1 LLYYLFV
8 PFISKYHVLN
18 VFTYITFRAAGA
30 AVTAILL
37 SFLIGPAILRRLNA
51 AANFQVVREGTPD
64 SHAIKGKTPT
74 MGGLIFLI
82 SAIVA
87 TILWAR
93 VFSHYVMIALIVTL
107 WMGAI
112 GMIDDLL
119 KLKQKRLG
127 LKNQGLV
134 ERNKLIGQVVIGL
147 ALGTY
152 LWLNPLSPNLP
163 GASTTLPFYKY
174 VLVTP
179 VVPALGFLYVLFVTF
194 ILTGVSN
201 AVNLTDGLDGL
212 AAGLNAIAFAVMAV
226 FAYLIGRVDASRY
239 LGIFYLQ
246 HAGELTIFC
255 AAMFGALIGFLW
267 FNTYPAQVFM
277 GDTGALALGGALGAV
292 AIMLKS
298 EFLLV
303 FVGVVFIAETVSVL
317 LQRFVFKY
325 HRRKH
330 GLEYAQQHRVFKRAP
345 LHHHFEVKGWSE
357 QQVVVRFWIIGIIG
371 AFLAL
376 STLKLR

>member
-1 LLYYLFV
+1 MLYYLFL
-8 PFISKYHVLN
+8 PLIPTFHFLN

-30 AVTAILL
+30 VVTAILI
-37 SFLIGPAILRRLNA
+37 SFAIGPTILRRLNA
-51 AANFQVVREGTPD
+51 AANYQVVREGTPD

-74 MGGLIFLI
+74 MGGLIFLF
-82 SAIVA
+82 SALVA
-87 TILWAR
+87 TLLWAR
-93 VFSHYVMIALIVTL
+93 VFSHYVMIALAVTT

-112 GMIDDLL
+112 GFLDDML
-119 KLKQKRLG
+119 KLRQKRLG
-127 LKNQGLV
+127 LKNEGLV
-134 ERNKLIGQVVIGL
+134 ERNKLFGQVVIGL

-152 LWLNPLSPNLP
+152 LWLQPLSPNLP
-163 GASTTLPFYKY
+163 GASITLPFYKY
-174 VLVTP
+174 L
-179 VVPALGFLYVLFVTF
+179 LIGFSFPILYILFVTF

-212 AAGLNAIAFAVMAV
+212 AAGLCAIAFAVMAV

-255 AAMFGALIGFLW
+255 SAMMGALIGFLW
-267 FNTYPAQVFM
+267 YNTFPAQVFM
-277 GDTGALALGGALGAV
+277 GDTGSLALGGALGAV

-298 EFLLV
+298 EFLLI
-303 FVGVVFIAETVSVL
+303 FVGIVFIAETMSVL

-325 HRRKH
+325 HKRKY